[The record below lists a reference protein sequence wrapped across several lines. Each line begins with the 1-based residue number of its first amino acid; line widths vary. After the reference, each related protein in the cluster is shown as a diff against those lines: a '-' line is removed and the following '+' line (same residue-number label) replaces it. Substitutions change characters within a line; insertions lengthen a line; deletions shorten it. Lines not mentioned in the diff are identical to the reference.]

1 MVQSTSDTGVDFVL
15 EQIQTM
21 VASEGGTLGAPTM
34 DGATLRVEYTPGVN
48 EECPECVPTHEMV
61 IQFLTA
67 SLGIH
72 APHVTDIEV
81 S

>member
-1 MVQSTSDTGVDFVL
+1 MVQSTSDTSVDFVL
-15 EQIQTM
+15 EQIETM
-21 VASEGGTLGAPTM
+21 VASEGGTLGTA
-34 DGATLRVEYTPGVN
+34 DLEGNSLKIVYTPGVN
-48 EECPECVPTHEMV
+48 EECPECVPTLEMV
-61 IQFLTA
+61 TMFLTA